1 MADRNSSVFLMH
13 LDFLSSL
20 IFASDR
26 LWVWMALYG
35 FSLASA
41 YSAYSL
47 VTGKFMAPRLTF
59 GLISAG
65 FVCQTLFLVD
75 RGHQIGRCPI
85 TNFFELLVFL
95 GWSMI
100 LIYLLIGSSYRLSLL
115 GVITAPFVSV
125 LNIWALLSSDHPLRT
140 GHQAVNPWL
149 EAHTS
154 FSIVACGAFALAGVA
169 GLMYL
174 FQERQLKTRKPGSI
188 FFRLPPITTLTIAN
202 SRLLWVGF
210 VLFTVGLGSGF
221 FIGQEVDWR
230 KVAWSVLVWALYGGI
245 LLGRLRHTMG
255 AKWIATLSI
264 IAFSLLLSVFW
275 GIRFISDSPTV
286 R

>member
-1 MADRNSSVFLMH
+1 MH

-20 IFASDR
+20 LFASDR
-26 LWVWMALYG
+26 LWVWLALYG
-35 FSLASA
+35 FLLASA
-41 YSAYSL
+41 YSAYAL
-47 VTGKFMAPRLTF
+47 ATGKFMAPRLTF
-59 GLISAG
+59 SLISAG

-95 GWSMI
+95 GWSMV

-125 LNIWALLSSDHPLRT
+125 LNIWALWAPDRSLYTLR
-140 GHQAVNPWL
+140 QPVNPWL
-149 EAHTS
+149 ETHTS

-174 FQERQLKTRKPGSI
+174 FQERQLKTRKPGSL
-188 FFRLPPITTLTIAN
+188 FFRLPPISTLTIAN
-202 SRLLWVGF
+202 SRLLWLGF

-221 FIGQEVDWR
+221 FIGQDVDWR

-245 LLGRLRHTMG
+245 LLGRLLQRMG

>member
-1 MADRNSSVFLMH
+1 MH

-26 LWVWMALYG
+26 WWVWLALYG

-65 FVCQTLFLVD
+65 FISQTLFLVD

-95 GWSMI
+95 GWSMT

-115 GVITAPFVSV
+115 GVITAPFVAV
-125 LNIWALLSSDHPLRT
+125 LNIWALLAPDHPLLT
-140 GHQAVNPWL
+140 GHQPVNPWL
-149 EAHTS
+149 ETHTS

-188 FFRLPPITTLTIAN
+188 FCCGSVLSFSPSASALAFLSATRLTGERLPGRYWYGRCMAAFCSVATCTRWGQ
-202 SRLLWVGF
+202 S
-210 VLFTVGLGSGF
+210 GLPLYQLSP
-221 FIGQEVDWR
+221 
-230 KVAWSVLVWALYGGI
+230 LVCY
-245 LLGRLRHTMG
+245 
-255 AKWIATLSI
+255 
-264 IAFSLLLSVFW
+264 
-275 GIRFISDSPTV
+275 
-286 R
+286 

>member
-1 MADRNSSVFLMH
+1 MH

-26 LWVWMALYG
+26 LWVWLALYG

-125 LNIWALLSSDHPLRT
+125 LNIWALLASDHPLRT
-140 GHQAVNPWL
+140 GHQPVNPWL
-149 EAHTS
+149 EPQARLNL
-154 FSIVACGAFALAGVA
+154 FSTAAYYHPHNCQFTFALAW
-169 GLMYL
+169 
-174 FQERQLKTRKPGSI
+174 FCP
-188 FFRLPPITTLTIAN
+188 FH
-202 SRLLWVGF
+202 SRP
-210 VLFTVGLGSGF
+210 
-221 FIGQEVDWR
+221 
-230 KVAWSVLVWALYGGI
+230 
-245 LLGRLRHTMG
+245 RLRLFYRSRG
-255 AKWIATLSI
+255 
-264 IAFSLLLSVFW
+264 
-275 GIRFISDSPTV
+275 
-286 R
+286 

>member
-1 MADRNSSVFLMH
+1 MH

-20 IFASDR
+20 LFASDR
-26 LWVWMALYG
+26 FWVWLALYG
-35 FSLASA
+35 FLLASA

-47 VTGKFMAPRLTF
+47 ATGKFMAPRLTF

-85 TNFFELLVFL
+85 TNYFELLVFL

-125 LNIWALLSSDHPLRT
+125 LNIWALVSPDRSLLT
-140 GHQAVNPWL
+140 VHQPVNPWL
-149 EAHTS
+149 ETHTS

-169 GLMYL
+169 GLVYL
-174 FQERQLKTRKPGSI
+174 FQEQQLKTRKPGSI
-188 FFRLPPITTLTIAN
+188 FFRLPPISTLTIAN
-202 SRLLWVGF
+202 SRLLWLGF

-221 FIGQEVDWR
+221 FIGQDVDWR

-245 LLGRLRHTMG
+245 LLGRLLQRMG

-275 GIRFISDSPTV
+275 GIRFVSDSPTV

>member
-1 MADRNSSVFLMH
+1 MH

-20 IFASDR
+20 LFGSDR
-26 LWVWMALYG
+26 AWVWLAVYG

-47 VTGKFMAPRLTF
+47 ATGKFMAPRLTF
-59 GLISAG
+59 VLISAG
-65 FVCQTLFLVD
+65 FVCQTLFLID

-95 GWSMI
+95 GWSMT
-100 LIYLLIGSSYRLSLL
+100 LIYLLIGSSYRLSIL
-115 GVITAPFVSV
+115 GVITAPFVS
-125 LNIWALLSSDHPLRT
+125 LINIWALLTPDHPFHAGR
-140 GHQAVNPWL
+140 QPVNPWL

-188 FFRLPPITTLTIAN
+188 FFRLPPISTLTVAN
-202 SRLLWVGF
+202 SRLLWLGF
-210 VLFTVGLGSGF
+210 VLYTVGLGSGF
-221 FIGQEVDWR
+221 FIGQEPDWR
-230 KVAWSVLVWALYGGI
+230 KVAWSVLVWAIYGGI
-245 LLGRLRHTMG
+245 LAGRLLHTMG

-275 GIRFISDSPTV
+275 GIRFVSETPTV

>member
-1 MADRNSSVFLMH
+1 MH

-26 LWVWMALYG
+26 WWVWLALYG

-65 FVCQTLFLVD
+65 FVAQTFFLVD

-95 GWSMI
+95 GWSMT

-115 GVITAPFVSV
+115 GVITAPFVAV
-125 LNIWALLSSDHPLRT
+125 LDIWALLGPDHPLRT
-140 GHQAVNPWL
+140 DHQPVNPWL
-149 EAHTS
+149 ETHTS

-188 FFRLPPITTLTIAN
+188 FFRLPPISTLTIAN
-202 SRLLWVGF
+202 SRLLWLGF

-221 FIGQEVDWR
+221 FIGREVDWR

-245 LLGRLRHTMG
+245 LLGRQLHTMG

-275 GIRFISDSPTV
+275 GIRFISDNPTV

>member
-1 MADRNSSVFLMH
+1 MH

-20 IFASDR
+20 FFASDR
-26 LWVWMALYG
+26 FWVWLALYG
-35 FSLASA
+35 FLLASA

-47 VTGKFMAPRLTF
+47 ATGKFMAPRLTF

-65 FVCQTLFLVD
+65 FACQTLFLVD

-95 GWSMI
+95 GWSMT

-125 LNIWALLSSDHPLRT
+125 LNIWALVSPDRSLPT
-140 GHQAVNPWL
+140 VHQAVNPWL
-149 EAHTS
+149 ETHTS

-174 FQERQLKTRKPGSI
+174 FQEQQLKTRKPGSI
-188 FFRLPPITTLTIAN
+188 FFRLPPISTLTVAN
-202 SRLLWVGF
+202 SRLLWLGF
-210 VLFTVGLGSGF
+210 VLFTVGIGSGF

-245 LLGRLRHTMG
+245 LLGRLLQRMG

-275 GIRFISDSPTV
+275 GIRFVSDSPTV

>member
-1 MADRNSSVFLMH
+1 MH

-26 LWVWMALYG
+26 LWVWLALYG

-85 TNFFELLVFL
+85 TDFFELLVFL

-125 LNIWALLSSDHPLRT
+125 LNVWALLGPDHSLRS
-140 GHQAVNPWL
+140 GHQPVNPWL
-149 EAHTS
+149 EMHTS

-188 FFRLPPITTLTIAN
+188 FFRLPPITTLTVAN
-202 SRLLWVGF
+202 SRLLWLGF

-230 KVAWSVLVWALYGGI
+230 KVAWSVLVWALYGAI
-245 LLGRLRHTMG
+245 LLGRLLHTMG

>member
-1 MADRNSSVFLMH
+1 MH

-20 IFASDR
+20 FFASDR
-26 LWVWMALYG
+26 TWVWLALYG

-47 VTGKFMAPRLTF
+47 ITGRFMAPRLTF

-65 FVCQTLFLVD
+65 FISQTLFLVD

-95 GWSMI
+95 GWSVI

-125 LNIWALLSSDHPLRT
+125 LDVWALLIADHSLRA
-140 GHQAVNPWL
+140 GHQPVNPWL

-169 GLMYL
+169 GIMYL

-188 FFRLPPITTLTIAN
+188 FFRLPPISTLTIAN
-202 SRLLWVGF
+202 SRLLWLGF
-210 VLFTVGLGSGF
+210 ILFTVGLGSGF
-221 FIGQEVDWR
+221 FIGQDVDWR
-230 KVAWSVLVWALYGGI
+230 KVAWSILVWAVYGGI
-245 LLGRLRHTMG
+245 LLGRLLERMG
-255 AKWIATLSI
+255 AKWIARLSI
-264 IAFSLLLSVFW
+264 VAFSLLLSIFW
-275 GIRFISDSPTV
+275 GIRFISESPTV
-286 R
+286 K

>member
-1 MADRNSSVFLMH
+1 
-13 LDFLSSL
+13 
-20 IFASDR
+20 
-26 LWVWMALYG
+26 MALYG

>member
-1 MADRNSSVFLMH
+1 MH

-26 LWVWMALYG
+26 RWVWMALYG

-65 FVCQTLFLVD
+65 FICQTLFLVD

-115 GVITAPFVSV
+115 GVITAPFVSL
-125 LNIWALLSSDHPLRT
+125 LNIWALLAPDHSLPAGRLP
-140 GHQAVNPWL
+140 VNPWL
-149 EAHTS
+149 ETHTS

-202 SRLLWVGF
+202 SRLLWLGF

-245 LLGRLRHTMG
+245 LLGRLRRTMG